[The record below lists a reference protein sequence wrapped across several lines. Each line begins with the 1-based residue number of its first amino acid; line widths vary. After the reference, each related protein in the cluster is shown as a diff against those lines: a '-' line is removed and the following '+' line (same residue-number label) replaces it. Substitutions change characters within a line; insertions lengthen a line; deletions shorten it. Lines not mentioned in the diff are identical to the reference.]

1 MGLSISFRSSGD
13 NGPHWVE
20 GAMGKGVKGAKGLSG
35 EADGTHAKYRPQRHV
50 GMLGG
55 GKTKRIPASCPEVIC
70 VFAQRSTGNSWWVW
84 VCAQLVQSVDT
95 RLVLRQHAGGESNQN
110 CLILQLANCEAG

>member
-13 NGPHWVE
+13 NGPHRVK

-35 EADGTHAKYRPQRHV
+35 EADGTRAKYRPQRHV

-55 GKTKRIPASCPEVIC
+55 GEKQAHP
-70 VFAQRSTGNSWWVW
+70 
-84 VCAQLVQSVDT
+84 
-95 RLVLRQHAGGESNQN
+95 
-110 CLILQLANCEAG
+110 CLLP